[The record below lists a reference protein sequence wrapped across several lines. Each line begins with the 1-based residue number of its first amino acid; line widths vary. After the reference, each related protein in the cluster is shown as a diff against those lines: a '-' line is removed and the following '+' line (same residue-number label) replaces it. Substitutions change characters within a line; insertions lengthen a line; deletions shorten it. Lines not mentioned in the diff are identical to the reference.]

1 MVHLVSLSG
10 FITGL
15 QQLQASTGVKPISTG
30 SPELDEITG
39 GIRQDMFYLYYG
51 EKPLIEI
58 LFRHVLA
65 HSLEARFP
73 GDRPVAVYMIC
84 GNYRRERIDIDTD
97 LMVELIESSGFHM
110 EEALQRIYFF
120 TASSADQQGLL
131 VEELERLIERESN
144 ISLVMIRGIYKLHR
158 DDARTRNR
166 HVVVEEVQRSIIRLR
181 QICARRGI
189 PIVASGREARS
200 RRLLP
205 QPEASSFLKHLANVI
220 IYLRGRGKDSRYNR
234 AFIVKSPTR
243 TPRSIEYCYQVDE
256 ELGRTTPPFRQSFQ
270 DRVSK
275 LRREF
280 QDALM
285 DSGRRTA
292 FDGLVKAWS
301 GELGAMSYA
310 ETMKMLDLMLLVS
323 ALDNRSLINKLQDKV
338 DRLEVKMKQLEAA

>member
-1 MVHLVSLSG
+1 MVSLSG

-39 GIRQDMFYLYYG
+39 GIGHGMFYLYYG
-51 EKPLIEI
+51 EKPLIET

-65 HSLEARFP
+65 HSLKPCFP
-73 GDRPVAVYMIC
+73 GDRPVAVYIIC
-84 GNYRRERIDIDTD
+84 GNYRRERIDVDTD

-131 VEELERLIERESN
+131 VEELERLIECESN
-144 ISLVMIRGIYKLHR
+144 ISLVMIRGIYKLQL
-158 DDARTRNR
+158 DDARTRSR
-166 HVVVEEVQRSIIRLR
+166 HVVVEEVQRSMIRFR

-189 PIVASGREARS
+189 PIVASGREAGS
-200 RRLLP
+200 LRLLP

-234 AFIVKSPTR
+234 AFVVKSPTR
-243 TPRSIEYCYQVDE
+243 TPRSIEYCYKVDE
-256 ELGRTTPPFRQSFQ
+256 ELGRMTPPFRQSFQ
-270 DRVSK
+270 ERVAK

-285 DSGRRTA
+285 DPSHRTA
-292 FDGLVKAWS
+292 FDGLVEAWS
-301 GELGAMSYA
+301 EELGAMSYA

-323 ALDNRSLINKLQDKV
+323 ALDNRSLINKLQDRV
-338 DRLEVKMKQLEAA
+338 DRLERKMMKREA